1 MKKNLITLL
10 LCFLFLN
17 TYSENLNFNIHG
29 AYDRSIKLKKL
40 IEANSLIDI
49 REGYPT
55 SWVTNYISVEL
66 AANNNGKEI
75 KALGTNEILTNEQK
89 SILKMA
95 DIGTSININVKYFTK
110 NAVTAKTEIRTMNF
124 SVMVVPEIEAEYRG
138 GYDQLTKYFKE
149 NAINKI
155 FENNSKELPK
165 GRLRFTVN
173 EEGYIIN
180 AHVLES
186 SKDSEIDK
194 LLIDVINRMPKWNPA
209 ENSKGVKVKQEFE
222 LSFGNGDC

>member
-1 MKKNLITLL
+1 MKNYLITFL
-10 LCFLFLN
+10 LCLLFQSV
-17 TYSENLNFNIHG
+17 YSEDLNFRIHG
-29 AYDRSIKLKKL
+29 AYERSVKMEKLK
-40 IEANSLIDI
+40 EAKSLIDI

-55 SWVTNYISVEL
+55 SWVTNYLSVEL
-66 AANNNGKEI
+66 LTTGNGKEM
-75 KALGTNEILTNEQK
+75 KALGTNEILTKEQK
-89 SILKMA
+89 NILNMA

-138 GYDQLTKYFKE
+138 GYDQMTKYFKE

-155 FENNSKELPK
+155 SENNSKELPK

-209 ENSKGVKVKQEFE
+209 ENSKGIIK
-222 LSFGNGDC
+222 